1 MKSDQ
6 DLYRRLREL
15 PKEVLWNAEAARFDA
30 ASPRE
35 RMDRVAV
42 IRAVGMLF
50 SRFGSEEEKST
61 VREWLITLLRDPQEK
76 IRRYAIAALPK
87 IGPGAGGESRM
98 LELLKEAGEER
109 EQRHL
114 GRALEKIGG
123 AATLA
128 ALEETEGLNLPAITR
143 QKVKAAVSRVEN
155 PSEVRLDARIR
166 PDAGLQVLLHCRK
179 GLEEFVRE
187 EAVELLS
194 GNEWRIES
202 VKPGLVTL
210 QPLKD
215 FSLAT
220 LYRMRCFA
228 TIGFPLG
235 NVSGVSGPAWIE
247 TLARCIASLRT
258 QSLMRDTTRGAARYR
273 LEFAGRGHQRG
284 AIRQVIE
291 RAYELCPG
299 ILNDARQAPWSID
312 VIASGGGMSSVELR
326 PRLYP
331 DPRLRYRQD
340 DIAAA
345 SHPPLAACMARL
357 AGLKESEVIWD
368 PFCGSGLELIER
380 SLRGGVTTAYGTD
393 LDSKAL
399 DVARVKFASA
409 RLAPTRAEFIRSD
422 FRDAG
427 QSAGIAPGSISLVIT
442 NPPLGRRIRI
452 KDMQGLFIDLYAE
465 SARALGIGGRLIF
478 VNPLRTV
485 PGDPSLRLEYQK
497 TIDLGGFNCRL
508 EMYRKVLPGN
518 GTKSSTK
525 LQPGAVHEAS
535 TSSRKPDPAWW
546 SRVGRTRRS

>member
-6 DLYRRLREL
+6 DLYKRLREL
-15 PKEVLWNAEAARFDA
+15 PKEVLWNTEVTWFDG

-35 RMDRVAV
+35 RMERVAV
-42 IRAVGMLF
+42 IRAVGMIF

-61 VREWLITLLRDPQEK
+61 VQEWLITLLRDPQEK

-87 IGPGAGGESRM
+87 IGTGVGGEARM
-98 LELLKEAGEER
+98 LELLKEASEER

-123 AATLA
+123 SATLA
-128 ALEETEGLNLPAITR
+128 ALEETEGIALSAITR

-155 PSEVRLDARIR
+155 PSEVRLDAQL
-166 PDAGLQVLLHCRK
+166 PLDAGLQVLLHCRK
-179 GLEEFVRE
+179 GLEEFVRD
-187 EAVELLS
+187 EAQELLS
-194 GNEWRIES
+194 ESEWRIES
-202 VKPGLVTL
+202 MKSGQVTL

-235 NVSGVSGPAWIE
+235 TVSEVSGPAWVE
-247 TLARCIASLRT
+247 TRARCIASLRT
-258 QSLMRDTTRGAARYR
+258 RSLMLTATQAAARYR

-284 AIRQVIE
+284 AIRHVIE
-291 RAYELCPG
+291 RAYELCPE

-312 VIASGGGMSSVELR
+312 VIPSGGGMASVVLR

-331 DPRLRYRQD
+331 DPRLWYRQD

-357 AGLKESEVIWD
+357 AGLEEAEAIWD

-380 SLRGGVTTAYGTD
+380 SLRDGVVTAYGTD

-399 DVARVKFASA
+399 DVARANFASA
-409 RLAPTRAEFIRSD
+409 QLEPTRAEFTCCD
-422 FRDAG
+422 FREAVKT
-427 QSAGIAPGSISLVIT
+427 AGIAPGSISLVIT
-442 NPPLGRRIRI
+442 NPPLGRRVRI
-452 KDMQGLFIDLYAE
+452 KDMQGLFADLYAE
-465 SARALGIGGRLIF
+465 AARALQFGGRLIF
-478 VNPLRTV
+478 VNPLRTA
-485 PGDPSLRLEYQK
+485 PNDSSLKLEYQK

-508 EMYRKVLPGN
+508 EMYRKVLPEN
-518 GTKSSTK
+518 QIKSSK
-525 LQPGAVHEAS
+525 QLPNSANQKAL

-546 SRVGRTRRS
+546 SRVGRSRHT